1 MINRICSECK
11 KNIAIDKDNI
21 PDDVLFYKNQ
31 YYHIDCFKKMCE
43 TKINSPRAR
52 IAIWQQALSDIP
64 LFVAEFKSKINALID
79 KDNIFVWI
87 SKEYN
92 ISKVNDRVFEKL
104 DQVYKGTTKGQ
115 IYEIS
120 PKELL
125 KEWKYYI
132 DDLKAV
138 HYRQNIKG
146 GNNAILYDLSIL
158 VDWNARYREDM
169 RKREIAEQE
178 KVREEATKEYIDYSK
193 VQGLKGAHVQ
203 DNNVKL
209 SNILDDFI

>member
-21 PDDVLFYKNQ
+21 PDDILFYKNK

-43 TKINSPRAR
+43 IKISSPRAR
-52 IAIWQQALSDIP
+52 IAIWKQALSDIP

-104 DQVYKGTTKGQ
+104 DQVYKGKAKGQ

-132 DDLKAV
+132 DDLKAI

-169 RKREIAEQE
+169 RKRKIAEQE
-178 KVREEATKEYIDYSK
+178 RVREEATKEYIDYSK
-193 VQGLKGAHVQ
+193 VQGLKGTHTQ
-203 DNNVKL
+203 DNNVNL

>member
-21 PDDVLFYKNQ
+21 PDDILFYKNQ
-31 YYHIDCFKKMCE
+31 YYHIDCFRKMCE
-43 TKINSPRAR
+43 IKISSPRAR
-52 IAIWQQALSDIP
+52 IAIWKQALSDIP
-64 LFVAEFKSKINALID
+64 LFVTEFKSKINALID

-92 ISKVNDRVFEKL
+92 ISKINDRVFEKL
-104 DQVYKGTTKGQ
+104 DQVYKGKAKGQ

-132 DDLKAV
+132 DDLKAI

-178 KVREEATKEYIDYSK
+178 RVREEATKEYIDYSK
-193 VQGLKGAHVQ
+193 VQGLKGTHTQ
-203 DNNVKL
+203 DNNVNL

>member
-1 MINRICSECK
+1 MISRICSECK

-43 TKINSPRAR
+43 IKINSPRAR
-52 IAIWQQALSDIP
+52 IAIWKQALSDIP

-132 DDLKAV
+132 DDLKAI
-138 HYRQNIKG
+138 HYRHNIKG

-169 RKREIAEQE
+169 RKRKIAEQE
-178 KVREEATKEYIDYSK
+178 RAREEATKEYIDYSK
-193 VQGLKGAHVQ
+193 IQGLKGAYVQ
-203 DNNVKL
+203 DNNVNL

>member
-1 MINRICSECK
+1 MINRICNECK

-21 PDDVLFYKNQ
+21 PDNILFYKNQ

-43 TKINSPRAR
+43 IKISSPRAR
-52 IAIWQQALSDIP
+52 IAIWKQALSGIP

-104 DQVYKGTTKGQ
+104 DQVYKGKAKGQ

-132 DDLKAV
+132 DDLKAI
-138 HYRQNIKG
+138 HYRRNIKG
-146 GNNAILYDLSIL
+146 GINAILYDLSIL

-178 KVREEATKEYIDYSK
+178 RVREEATKEHIDYSK
-193 VQGLKGAHVQ
+193 VQGLKGTHTQ
-203 DNNVKL
+203 DNNVNL

>member
-1 MINRICSECK
+1 MINRICNECK

-21 PDDVLFYKNQ
+21 PDDILFYKNQ

-43 TKINSPRAR
+43 IKISSPRAR
-52 IAIWQQALSDIP
+52 IAIWKQALSDIP

-104 DQVYKGTTKGQ
+104 DQVYKGKAKGQ

-132 DDLKAV
+132 DDLKAI
-138 HYRQNIKG
+138 HYRRNIKG
-146 GNNAILYDLSIL
+146 GINAILYDLSIL

-178 KVREEATKEYIDYSK
+178 RVREEATKEYIDYSK
-193 VQGLKGAHVQ
+193 VQGLKGTHTQ
-203 DNNVKL
+203 DNNVNL

>member
-1 MINRICSECK
+1 MINRICNECK

-21 PDDVLFYKNQ
+21 PDDILFYKNQ

-43 TKINSPRAR
+43 IKISSPRAR
-52 IAIWQQALSDIP
+52 TAIWKQALSDIP
-64 LFVAEFKSKINALID
+64 LFAAEFKSKINALID

-104 DQVYKGTTKGQ
+104 DQVYKGKAKGQ

-132 DDLKAV
+132 DDLKAI
-138 HYRQNIKG
+138 HYRRNIKG
-146 GNNAILYDLSIL
+146 GINAILYDLSIL

-178 KVREEATKEYIDYSK
+178 RVREEATKEYIDYSK
-193 VQGLKGAHVQ
+193 VQGLKGTHTQ
-203 DNNVKL
+203 DNNVNL

>member
-1 MINRICSECK
+1 MISRICSECK

-193 VQGLKGAHVQ
+193 VQGLKGARVQ